1 MDAIDFGRRSFLVGA
16 GAAIAVGGPAWART
30 RIEPGI
36 YPIAWTPCT
45 ADGRLDPALL
55 RAQADFCESG
65 RVRGIVWPQ
74 LASAWDTLT
83 EEEWQAG
90 AAALAG
96 HAGQRHLK
104 IVLGV
109 QAPGG
114 DVDHAIQRA
123 RTALRLGADAIISL
137 PPTGKEH
144 GAILAYYKALGA
156 ATPLPLMMQAVGDMG
171 VDLVSELARQVP
183 TLAAIKDEAADPLKR
198 APQILSGTSLED
210 FSGGG
215 GRTLLAEM
223 ESGFSGSCP
232 YVGLSDLF
240 QRSFDLWKAGDRSRA
255 FEMFGRILAFDS
267 LPGANEY
274 VLTVR
279 GVFHEDTVL
288 RRSGNAAP
296 KIIEPAEKQLIR
308 DSFHRYLDAYRRA

>member
-1 MDAIDFGRRSFLVGA
+1 MDTMNFGRRSFLVT
-16 GAAIAVGGPAWART
+16 AAAAMAAGGPAWGNA

-55 RAQADFCESG
+55 TAQADFCERG

-96 HAGQRHLK
+96 RPGKHALK

-114 DVDHAIQRA
+114 DVNHAIQRA
-123 RTALRLGADAIISL
+123 RSAARLGADAIISL
-137 PPTGKEH
+137 PPAGKDH
-144 GAILAYYKALGA
+144 AAILAYYTALGA

-171 VDLVSELARQVP
+171 VDLVTEIASQVP

-215 GRTLLAEM
+215 GHTMLAEM

-279 GVFHEDTVL
+279 GVFHEDTLL

-296 KIIEPAEKQLIR
+296 KVIESAQKQLIR
-308 DSFHRYLDAYRRA
+308 ESFHRYLDAYRRA

>member
-1 MDAIDFGRRSFLVGA
+1 MNRTALGRRSFLATAAAAITVGA
-16 GAAIAVGGPAWART
+16 PAWGKV
-30 RIEPGI
+30 RIAPGI

-45 ADGRLDPALL
+45 ADGRMDTALL
-55 RAQADFCESG
+55 AAQADFCERG
-65 RVRGIVWPQ
+65 GVRGIVWPQ
-74 LASAWDTLT
+74 LASAWDTLS

-90 AAALAG
+90 AAALAR
-96 HAGQRHLK
+96 HAGRRALK
-104 IVLGV
+104 VVLGV

-114 DVDHAIQRA
+114 DLDHAIARA
-123 RTALRLGADAIISL
+123 RRAAELGADAIISL
-137 PPTGKEH
+137 PPAGKDH
-144 GAILAYYKALGA
+144 SAILAYYKALGA
-156 ATPLPLMMQAVGDMG
+156 ATPLPLIMQAVGDMG
-171 VDLVSELARQVP
+171 VDLVAEIALQVP
-183 TLAAIKDEAADPLKR
+183 TLTAIKDEAGDPLKR
-198 APQILSGTSLED
+198 APQILAGTQLED

-215 GRTLLAEM
+215 GHTLLAEM

-240 QRSFDLWKAGDRSRA
+240 QRSFDLWKSGDRKEA

-279 GVFHEDTVL
+279 GVFREDTIL

-296 KIIEPAEKQLIR
+296 KVIDPSQKQLIR
-308 DSFHRYLDAYRRA
+308 ASFHRYLDSYRRA